1 MDYRKERNFIVA
13 YDGDKCRGKWNIL
26 TNEYVGIKGAVV
38 KSKPTAFSPNVI
50 NMGRVTPMLAILRVV
65 HSQCGTYYPYT
76 AEHGKRLEEIASV
89 GLIIRDDYYTWRWM
103 TSDKIALNK
112 ECVQYIT
119 DNFGGVY
126 SQQSMDNY
134 RIYKDHK
141 SFLSKLTEQTAWAS
155 DVIREVN
162 PLIPKD
168 FVHGMIMRGIHEKVF
183 FTYRSSAY
191 ANLINNWYSMI
202 QKLGDKLEVKHNIL
216 TNYSILQWLHNE
228 YKNAHYDDE
237 LKKNNDKPFLYFEN
251 EEYFVRPLL
260 SRQEF
265 HDEAEAQHNCVERM
279 YMDYVYNNQTYVVT
293 VRKKSNPTESFITCE
308 VNHSG
313 RINQY
318 LYGSNRY
325 VHGGSEYAFKL
336 LYQEHLTSSLKE

>member
-38 KSKPTAFSPNVI
+38 KSKPTAFAPNAI
-50 NMGRVTPMLAILRVV
+50 LTGHLTPMLAILRTV
-65 HSQCGTYYPYT
+65 HSQCGTYYPFT
-76 AEHGKRLEEIASV
+76 PEHGKRLEEIASV
-89 GLIIRDDYYTWRWM
+89 GLTIRDDYYTWRWM
-103 TSDKIALNK
+103 TTDKIALTK
-112 ECVQYIT
+112 ECVSYLT

-126 SQQSMDNY
+126 SRQNMENY

-141 SFLSKLTEQTAWAS
+141 GFLSKLTEQKAWAS
-155 DVIREVN
+155 DVIGEVRSDVPN
-162 PLIPKD
+162 E
-168 FVHGMIMRGIHEKVF
+168 FVHGMIIRGIHEKVF
-183 FTYRSSAY
+183 HSHR
-191 ANLINNWYSMI
+191 ANSFAHIITSWYDMI

-216 TNYSILQWLHNE
+216 TNYTILEWLYNE
-228 YKNAHYDDE
+228 YKNAHYDEE
-237 LKKNNDKPFLYFEN
+237 LRKNNDKPFLYFEN
-251 EEYFVRPLL
+251 EEYIVRPLL

-293 VRKKSNPTESFITCE
+293 VRRKSNPTESFITCE

-336 LYQEHLTSSLKE
+336 LYQEHLASSLTK